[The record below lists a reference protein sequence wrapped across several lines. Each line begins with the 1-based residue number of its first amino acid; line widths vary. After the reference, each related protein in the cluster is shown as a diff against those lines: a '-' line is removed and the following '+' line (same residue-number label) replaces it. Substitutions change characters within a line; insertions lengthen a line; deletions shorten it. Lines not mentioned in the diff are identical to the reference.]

1 MTVASVR
8 RTVQVPVDPA
18 TAFRLFTADI
28 GTWWRPGP
36 HSLVDPA
43 RAVGM
48 VIEPRVGGRWL
59 EVWDTAT
66 GEGYEHGRVTT
77 WEPGRRLVIAYRHE
91 ALPPEP
97 ATEIDVAFEPAGAGT
112 RVVLEH
118 RGWERL
124 PPEVVAAYVRPRM
137 WGALMSWYVAYAAAA
152 SAPAPVTPAADR

>member
-8 RTVQVPVDPA
+8 RTVHVPVDPA
-18 TAFRLFTADI
+18 TAFRLFTDDI
-28 GTWWRPGP
+28 GTWWRPGA
-36 HSLVDPA
+36 HSLADPA

-48 VIEPRVGGRWL
+48 VIEPGAGGRWL
-59 EVWDTAT
+59 EVWDAST
-66 GEGYEHGRVTT
+66 GEGYEHGRVLV

-97 ATEIDVAFEPAGAGT
+97 ATEIEVAFEPTDGGT

-118 RGWERL
+118 RGWDRL

-137 WGALMSWYVAYAAAA
+137 WGALLSWYVAHATAT
-152 SAPAPVTPAADR
+152 APAETQAPR